1 MLVDLENN
9 VKAISDSIQEIRIH
23 AHSDGFNNFET
34 QSNWLTYIYRA
45 ILAI

>member
-23 AHSDGFNNFET
+23 AHSEGFNILKPSPT
-34 QSNWLTYIYRA
+34 GWRIYTEQY
-45 ILAI
+45 